1 MIPCRSG
8 CSHSWGGLLLSFLL
22 SSVVLTAEVIP
33 GRWEKVEALQSG
45 SRIIIH
51 LQSGDRVEGEFK
63 NLGLKELTVV
73 DVNGSEV
80 SLPKSGIGR
89 VTSLEEYEDAPL
101 NGTLIGLGVGIGGG
115 AVLGWGLSERL
126 DITTAVTVPIFG
138 AIGAGVGALVG
149 YAADKSYKGKRL
161 LYKAR

>member
-1 MIPCRSG
+1 M
-8 CSHSWGGLLLSFLL
+8 
-22 SSVVLTAEVIP
+22 
-33 GRWEKVEALQSG
+33 
-45 SRIIIH
+45 
-51 LQSGDRVEGEFK
+51 
-63 NLGLKELTVV
+63 
-73 DVNGSEV
+73 
-80 SLPKSGIGR
+80 PKSGIGR

-149 YAADKSYKGKRL
+149 YAADKSHKGKRL